1 MKKNNFKIV
10 KIDKSKNLF
19 NYEKKILINEL
30 ILDLKLGYYDFEKEK
45 AQKVKFSLEIDYQD
59 KKPSNDKDIKS
70 IVNYGTIVKFITKLI
85 KKKHYNF
92 LETLAEAVFDELF
105 KDKRIAKIMLKIEK
119 LEILKQCSSVGIQI
133 TKKEVMIS
141 SEIGKEVIK
150 KELPLIPKL
159 PGVYRMLNDK
169 GDILYVGKAKNL
181 PNRLKSYVSEKNHII
196 RTERMLSQTRKLE
209 ITTTSNESEALL
221 LEANLIKKYK
231 PKFNILLRDDKS
243 FPFIFIG
250 NKDKWPQI
258 KRHRGKKTKKGFYF
272 GPFASAGSA
281 NWTIKMIQKI
291 FHLRVCDDTVF
302 KNRERPCILY
312 QIKRCSGPCVGYIE
326 KNEYKK
332 TVDDAIEFV
341 SGKSRKIQKSL
352 SDQMEKASDNLDFEK
367 AGILRDRIKSLN
379 IIQSSQRINE
389 ANLIEADVIAGYK
402 ESGKT
407 CIQVFFYRSK
417 QNWGNQAFFP
427 KHDPDEKLSDILNS
441 FVSQFYENKSV
452 PSSIILSEEIK
463 EKILIEKTLSQ
474 KEEKQIDIS
483 IAKKGSKLKVINQA
497 IKNAKDSLTR
507 KLYESQNNR
516 ELFDAVANKFNLETN
531 INLIEVYDNSH
542 IQGTNSVGALIAYG
556 DEGFIKKR
564 YRKFNIKIQKN
575 EQDDYGMMREVLNR
589 RFKRAIQE
597 KDNYLT
603 FPDLVLIDGGK
614 GQYSVARETLN
625 ELGLHDLPIVA
636 IAKGKQ
642 RNSGNETFF
651 HNGKEFKF
659 IKNDPTLF
667 FLQRIR
673 DESHRFAI
681 SAHRAKRKKGISKS
695 LLDQIEGIGSIRKRA
710 LLNHFGS
717 ARAVESASLDE
728 IKSVEGV
735 EAKVAKKIYNF
746 FHE

>member
-1 MKKNNFKIV
+1 
-10 KIDKSKNLF
+10 
-19 NYEKKILINEL
+19 
-30 ILDLKLGYYDFEKEK
+30 
-45 AQKVKFSLEIDYQD
+45 
-59 KKPSNDKDIKS
+59 
-70 IVNYGTIVKFITKLI
+70 
-85 KKKHYNF
+85 
-92 LETLAEAVFDELF
+92 
-105 KDKRIAKIMLKIEK
+105 
-119 LEILKQCSSVGIQI
+119 
-133 TKKEVMIS
+133 MIS
-141 SEIGKEVIK
+141 SDIGKEVIK
-150 KELPLIPKL
+150 KELTLIPKL

-181 PNRLKSYVSEKNHII
+181 PNRLKSYIAEKNHII

-221 LEANLIKKYK
+221 LEANLIKKHK

-243 FPFIFIG
+243 FPFIFISK
-250 NKDKWPQI
+250 KDKWPQI
-258 KRHRGKKTKKGFYF
+258 KRHRGKKTSEGFYF

-326 KNEYKK
+326 KEDYKK

-341 SGKSRKIQKSL
+341 SGKSRKIQKNL
-352 SDQMEKASDNLDFEK
+352 SEQMERASADLDFEK
-367 AGILRDRIKSLN
+367 ATILRDRIKSLN

-407 CIQVFFYRSK
+407 CVQVFFYRSK

-427 KHDPDEKLSDILNS
+427 KHDPDEKLSDIINS

-463 EKILIEKTLSQ
+463 EKVLIEKTLSQ
-474 KEEKQIDIS
+474 KESKQINIS
-483 IAKKGSKLKVINQA
+483 VAKKGSKLKVINQA
-497 IKNAKDSLTR
+497 IKNAKDSLNR

-516 ELFDAVANKFNLETN
+516 ELFEAVTTKFNLETN

-542 IQGTNSVGALIAYG
+542 IQGTDSVGALIAYG

-564 YRKFNIKIQKN
+564 YRKFNIKNRKN

-589 RFKRAIQE
+589 RFKRAVQE
-597 KDNYLT
+597 KQNYLS
-603 FPDLVLIDGGK
+603 FPDLVMVDGGK

-625 ELGLHDLPIVA
+625 ELGLHDIPIIA
-636 IAKGKQ
+636 IAKGKF

-659 IKNDPTLF
+659 TKNDPTLF

-681 SAHRAKRKKGISKS
+681 SAHRAKRKRGISKS

-735 EAKVAKKIYNF
+735 EVKVAKKIYNF

>member
-1 MKKNNFKIV
+1 MGY
-10 KIDKSKNLF
+10 KS
-19 NYEKKILINEL
+19 
-30 ILDLKLGYYDFEKEK
+30 
-45 AQKVKFSLEIDYQD
+45 Q
-59 KKPSNDKDIKS
+59 
-70 IVNYGTIVKFITKLI
+70 
-85 KKKHYNF
+85 
-92 LETLAEAVFDELF
+92 
-105 KDKRIAKIMLKIEK
+105 
-119 LEILKQCSSVGIQI
+119 
-133 TKKEVMIS
+133 KKEVMIS

-159 PGVYRMLNDK
+159 PGVYKMLSDK
-169 GDILYVGKAKNL
+169 DQILYVGKAKNL

-196 RTERMLSQTRKLE
+196 RTERMLSQTRKIE

-221 LEANLIKKYK
+221 LEANLIKKHK

-250 NKDKWPQI
+250 NKDKWSQI
-258 KRHRGKKTKKGFYF
+258 KRHRGKKTKEGFYF

-312 QIKRCSGPCVGYIE
+312 QIKRCSGPCVGYIDE
-326 KNEYKK
+326 SEYKR

-341 SGKSRKIQKSL
+341 SGKSRKIQTNL
-352 SDQMEKASDNLDFEK
+352 SDQMEKASESLDFEK

-389 ANLIEADVIAGYK
+389 ANLVEADVIAAYK
-402 ESGKT
+402 ESGQT

-427 KHDPDEKLSDILNS
+427 KHDPDENLSNILNS

-452 PSSIILSEEIK
+452 PSSILLSQEIK

-474 KEEKQIDIS
+474 KESKQVNIS
-483 IAKKGSKLKVINQA
+483 VAKKGSKLKVINQA
-497 IKNAKDSLTR
+497 IKNAKDSLNR
-507 KLYESQNNR
+507 KLHEAQNNR
-516 ELFDAVANKFNLETN
+516 ELFESVVAKFNLETN

-542 IQGTNSVGALIAYG
+542 IQGTNSVGALISYG

-564 YRKFNIKIQKN
+564 YRKFNIKIKKN
-575 EQDDYGMMREVLNR
+575 EQDDYGMMKEVLTR
-589 RFKRAIQE
+589 RFKKAVQE
-597 KDNYLT
+597 KEGHLS
-603 FPDLVLIDGGK
+603 FPDLIFVDGGK

-625 ELGLHDLPIVA
+625 ELGLHDIPLIA
-636 IAKGKQ
+636 IAKGKF

-651 HNGKEFKF
+651 HNGKDYKF
-659 IKNDPTLF
+659 SKNDPTLF

-681 SAHRAKRKKGISKS
+681 SAHRARRKKGISKS

-735 EAKVAKKIYNF
+735 EEKVAKKIYNF

>member
-1 MKKNNFKIV
+1 MGY
-10 KIDKSKNLF
+10 KS
-19 NYEKKILINEL
+19 
-30 ILDLKLGYYDFEKEK
+30 
-45 AQKVKFSLEIDYQD
+45 Q
-59 KKPSNDKDIKS
+59 
-70 IVNYGTIVKFITKLI
+70 
-85 KKKHYNF
+85 
-92 LETLAEAVFDELF
+92 
-105 KDKRIAKIMLKIEK
+105 
-119 LEILKQCSSVGIQI
+119 
-133 TKKEVMIS
+133 KKEVMIS
-141 SEIGKEVIK
+141 SEIGKEIIK

-159 PGVYRMLNDK
+159 PGVYKMLSDK
-169 GDILYVGKAKNL
+169 DQILYVGKAKNL

-196 RTERMLSQTRKLE
+196 RTERMLSQTRKIE

-221 LEANLIKKYK
+221 LEANLIKKHK

-250 NKDKWPQI
+250 NKDKWSQI
-258 KRHRGKKTKKGFYF
+258 KRHRGKKTKEGFYF

-312 QIKRCSGPCVGYIE
+312 QIKRCSGPCVGYIDE
-326 KNEYKK
+326 SEYKR

-341 SGKSRKIQKSL
+341 SGKSRKIQKNL
-352 SDQMEKASDNLDFEK
+352 SDQMEKASESLDFEK

-389 ANLIEADVIAGYK
+389 ANLVEADVIAAYK
-402 ESGKT
+402 ESGQT

-427 KHDPDEKLSDILNS
+427 KHDPDENLGNILNS

-452 PSSIILSEEIK
+452 PSSIILSQEIK
-463 EKILIEKTLSQ
+463 EKILIEKTLTQ
-474 KEEKQIDIS
+474 KEGKQVNIS
-483 IAKKGSKLKVINQA
+483 VAKKGSKLKVINQA
-497 IKNAKDSLTR
+497 IKNAKDSLNR
-507 KLYESQNNR
+507 KLHETQNNK
-516 ELFDAVANKFNLETN
+516 ELFESVVAKFNLETN

-542 IQGTNSVGALIAYG
+542 IQGTNSVGALISYG

-564 YRKFNIKIQKN
+564 YRKFNIKMKKN
-575 EQDDYGMMREVLNR
+575 EQDDYGMMKEVLTR
-589 RFKRAIQE
+589 RFKKAVQE
-597 KDNYLT
+597 KEGHLS
-603 FPDLVLIDGGK
+603 FPDLIFVDGGK

-625 ELGLHDLPIVA
+625 ELGLHDIPLIA
-636 IAKGKQ
+636 IAKGKF

-651 HNGKEFKF
+651 HNGKEYKF
-659 IKNDPTLF
+659 SKNDPTLF

-681 SAHRAKRKKGISKS
+681 SAHRARRKKGISKS

-735 EAKVAKKIYNF
+735 EEKVAKKIYNF

>member
-1 MKKNNFKIV
+1 
-10 KIDKSKNLF
+10 
-19 NYEKKILINEL
+19 
-30 ILDLKLGYYDFEKEK
+30 
-45 AQKVKFSLEIDYQD
+45 
-59 KKPSNDKDIKS
+59 
-70 IVNYGTIVKFITKLI
+70 
-85 KKKHYNF
+85 
-92 LETLAEAVFDELF
+92 
-105 KDKRIAKIMLKIEK
+105 
-119 LEILKQCSSVGIQI
+119 
-133 TKKEVMIS
+133 MIS
-141 SEIGKEVIK
+141 SNLGKEVIK

-159 PGVYRMLNDK
+159 PGVYRMLNSK
-169 GDILYVGKAKNL
+169 NEILYVGKAKNL
-181 PNRLKSYVSEKNHII
+181 PNRLKSYVTEKNHII
-196 RTERMLSQTRKLE
+196 RTERMLSQTKRIE
-209 ITTTSNESEALL
+209 ITSTSNESEALL

-250 NKDKWPQI
+250 NEDKWPQI
-258 KRHRGKKTKKGFYF
+258 KRHRGKKDKKGFFF

-312 QIKRCSGPCVGYIE
+312 QIKRCSGPCVGYIKE
-326 KNEYKK
+326 SDYKQD
-332 TVDDAIEFV
+332 VDDAIEFV
-341 SGKSRKIQKSL
+341 SGKSRRIQKNL
-352 SDQMEKASDNLDFEK
+352 SDQMEKASDELDFEK
-367 AGILRDRIKSLN
+367 ATILRDRIKALN

-389 ANLIEADVIAGYK
+389 ANLVEADVIAGYK

-427 KHDPDEKLSDILNS
+427 KHDPDENLSEILNS
-441 FVSQFYENKSV
+441 FIAQFYENKSV

-474 KEEKQIDIS
+474 KENKQINIS
-483 IAKKGSKLKVINQA
+483 VAKKGSKLKVIEQA
-497 IKNAKDSLTR
+497 IKNAKDSLNR
-507 KLYESQNNR
+507 KLYESQNNK
-516 ELFDAVANKFNLETN
+516 ELFESVAKKFNLETN

-542 IQGTNSVGALIAYG
+542 IQGTDSVGALIAFG
-556 DEGFIKKR
+556 DEGFVKKR
-564 YRKFNIKIQKN
+564 YRKFNIKIKKN
-575 EQDDYGMMREVLNR
+575 EQDDYGMMKEVLNR

-597 KDNYLT
+597 KENFLS

-614 GQYSVARETLN
+614 GQYSTAREVLN
-625 ELGLHDLPIVA
+625 ELGLHDLPIIA
-636 IAKGKQ
+636 IAKGKF

-651 HNGKEFKF
+651 HNGKEYKF
-659 IKNDPTLF
+659 QKNDPTLF

-717 ARAVESASLDE
+717 ARGVESASLDE

-735 EAKVAKKIYNF
+735 EEKVAKKIYNF